1 MKDLTHDHLT
11 FGFKPGCPGCE
22 QTLNDFGVVN
32 APDEVV
38 LRLVEENAERW
49 KQALAVLG

>member
-22 QTLNDFGVVN
+22 QYLADLRNMGCTSV
-32 APDEVV
+32 PEEVV
-38 LRLVEENAERW
+38 L
-49 KQALAVLG
+49 QLAAS